1 MIERRYVIIDTRR
14 GGDIFTD
21 ILAKGTT
28 KKEALGK
35 LQLAYLHLTPAEQN
49 RSTMELARLAV
60 ADGDRII
67 GWDDEE
73 YQEALGKGWDT
84 FAAYTPLDTMEVAR

>member
-1 MIERRYVIIDTRR
+1 
-14 GGDIFTD
+14 
-21 ILAKGTT
+21 
-28 KKEALGK
+28 
-35 LQLAYLHLTPAEQN
+35 
-49 RSTMELARLAV
+49 MELARLAV

-73 YQEALGKGWDT
+73 YQEALGKGWDA

>member
-14 GGDIFTD
+14 DGDIFTD
-21 ILAKGTT
+21 ILAKGIT

-60 ADGDRII
+60 ADGDRIV

>member
-1 MIERRYVIIDTRR
+1 MIERRYVIIDTRK
-14 GGDIFTD
+14 GGDVFTD
-21 ILAKGTT
+21 ILAKGIT

-60 ADGDRII
+60 ADGDRIV

-73 YQEALGKGWDT
+73 YQEALDKGWDT